1 MKVREKWSPV
11 IFQPMSSE
19 TNHKHLCFYSQM
31 EGFLSDLQAVCEFQE
46 PILFRSS
53 EKGATMCNEQI
64 GSVLLTKDQ
73 IDPTSTLTAYLEDK
87 NFDSGV
93 PKSINNTNWQY
104 RLYPKNLSWGVL
116 ASKLQVWGRVMLS
129 AFFFPYKD
137 WWQHH
142 SFWNIF
148 SLQPFSSKKESR
160 IVSLTLFCKNYVSI
174 KGESAIAIFLPPS
187 SFHKIF
193 IKCFTA

>member
-1 MKVREKWSPV
+1 MEFWFTFSKKYLFASPFLKGKIYLHLLGIFSLVNILALNISKYEGKRKVKPC

-19 TNHKHLCFYSQM
+19 KNHKHLCFYSQM

-53 EKGATMCNEQI
+53 EKGATMCNELI
-64 GSVLLTKDQ
+64 RSVLLTKDQ
-73 IDPTSTLTAYLEDK
+73 IDPTSMLTAYLEDK
-87 NFDSGV
+87 NFDSRV

-129 AFFFPYKD
+129 AFFFFP
-137 WWQHH
+137 
-142 SFWNIF
+142 
-148 SLQPFSSKKESR
+148 
-160 IVSLTLFCKNYVSI
+160 
-174 KGESAIAIFLPPS
+174 
-187 SFHKIF
+187 
-193 IKCFTA
+193 